1 MSDIYDDGTME
12 RKIVAAITK
21 VAGKHK
27 EGLDTEALD
36 EALAQALTEAGVTPE
51 FAYVAA
57 CAANKAMSV
66 DYLKG
71 HDDSTRA
78 DAFAL
83 FNPEHV
89 VELMGGTAA
98 IVEDEPEDGEDMDD
112 IVIEVTKAASLKK
125 TASAK
130 VQEPVELQYTLGE
143 VLNKMA
149 HALDKVGI
157 ALDSCYRDLLTKEAS
172 YHDTIRR
179 LHGTAMTDSDK
190 GTAVSVLGKYAS
202 KALKDSGHTMD
213 NVQVPGV
220 CVMTGTV
227 GSDLV
232 KKASEQLYDYEQA
245 NETLKYAVSKA
256 ASLRDTYERLNTHY
270 KDMRKHSDI
279 WDKPLSKVA
288 EMGVGERLVD
298 LTLGAPTGFAVG
310 AVDSALSAGDSL
322 ADTAKNYLKWKSEIT
337 DSRKGEVLD
346 AELLKDDRELDRLL
360 AWSDMMSDPRLKG
373 YPSEDVHVAVN
384 KLMDTDRSLES
395 ASNRELLR
403 QNLRRAMVQGGELST
418 ADTAALSTTLKARA
432 DAHRGERAD
441 EKVKGEV
448 KAKGGEGVLGI
459 RGGSLQDLSNSV
471 DILGRKIVG
480 VIPEG
485 VRMYGRTEKFW
496 QDRNDNKARRQEAA
510 KQRVEADKQRDESA
524 KERSHRAVLRGYE
537 ATKGQQEEA
546 HRKAMFDTAEKQRL
560 QDLSQ
565 SKLKSDAD
573 IAKVKADE
581 AVQRAY
587 ERLQR
592 TNTLRAIRDA
602 RAAEHRADIFSD
614 AYSRLQWLHNN
625 ANPGD
630 PYYDKRNAW
639 LYNDLVNAMYGNRS
653 GRGPKGPKP
662 TP

>member
-89 VELMGGTAA
+89 VELMGGGTA

-112 IVIEVTKAASLKK
+112 IVIEVTKAAALKK

-130 VQEPVELQYTLGE
+130 AQEPVELQYTLGE

-172 YHDTIRR
+172 YHDTIRK
-179 LHGTAMTDSDK
+179 LHGTAMTNSDK

-213 NVQVPGV
+213 NVQVPAV

-232 KKASEQLYDYEQA
+232 KKASEQLYDYEQV

-279 WDKPLSKVA
+279 WEQPLRKVA

-298 LTLGAPTGFAVG
+298 LTLGAPTGFAIG

-322 ADTAKNYLKWKSEIT
+322 ADTAKNYLQWKSSIT

-418 ADTAALSTTLKARA
+418 ADTAALSTMLKARS
-432 DAHRGERAD
+432 DARKPRAD
-441 EKVKGEV
+441 EKIQGDI
-448 KAKGGEGVLGI
+448 KAKGGEGVLGSQ
-459 RGGSLQDLSNSV
+459 GGSLQGLSKSV
-471 DILGRKIVG
+471 DILGRKLVG

-485 VRMYGRTEKFW
+485 VRMYGSTEKFW
-496 QDRNDNKARRQEAA
+496 QDRADNKARREEA
-510 KQRVEADKQRDESA
+510 QNVREEAQNVREENK
-524 KERSHRAVLRGYE
+524 KERAHRAVLRGYE
-537 ATKGQQEEA
+537 VTKGKQEEA

-592 TNTLRAIRDA
+592 TNTLKAIRDA
-602 RAAEHRADIFSD
+602 RAAEQFRDLQENRARYEGHRADMMSD
-614 AYSRLQWLHNN
+614 AFTTLNKFRENGQWR
-625 ANPGD
+625 D
-630 PYYDKRNAW
+630 
-639 LYNDLVNAMYGNRS
+639 YNSLIAALS
-653 GRGPKGPKP
+653 GYRGGRGPKP